1 MPPAFRADQV
11 GSLLRPEK
19 LLDAR
24 ALHQRAQL
32 DRDGLT
38 RAEDEA
44 ILQVLEMQ
52 RQVGMDVFTD
62 GEYRRTEFRSV
73 FADAVGGMV
82 EIAPAEQADPPLGG
96 VNPVKLI
103 GDKVERLRRL
113 TAHESGFLNQHAEA
127 PIKITLPSVSQIVS
141 SFYRRGVGETAYP
154 DTAALYPD
162 IIAILR
168 QEIEDLVTEG
178 VSYIQIDAPR
188 YTYFVDERWR
198 QRFRDQG
205 EDPDLIIDKWID
217 ADNASI
223 SGIKLQGTTLA
234 MHLCRG
240 NNRGAWFGEGDY
252 SPIAEKIFN
261 GINIDRFLLE
271 FDSDRSGGFEPLRY
285 VPRDKTV
292 VLGLITTKTGPPE
305 EIDELLRR
313 IEQASHY
320 FPMENLSIRPPVR
333 LRHLLRRQL
342 PVVAAATPQAGTGGG
357 DGAAGVGITGCFG
370 DRPSSQSRAWLIE
383 LDEPP

>member
-162 IIAILR
+162 IIAILC

-178 VSYIQIDAPR
+178 ASYIQIDAPR

-320 FPMENLSIRPPVR
+320 FPMENLSISPQCGFATFFEGNP
-333 LRHLLRRQL
+333 LSWQQQRRKL
-342 PVVAAATPQAGTGGG
+342 ELVVETA
-357 DGAAGVGITGCFG
+357 
-370 DRPSSQSRAWLIE
+370 RRAWG
-383 LDEPP
+383 